1 LENIKKK
8 TLIFTATY
16 NEADNIKY
24 FLDSVTNLNLEAD
37 LLIID
42 DNSPD
47 QTWKIVDDYSKIK
60 KFVNLI
66 IRKKKEGL
74 DTAHKLAY
82 EYAIQ
87 KNYDFL
93 ITMDADL
100 SHDPKSILNFS
111 KELENNNFVIGSR
124 YIKGGK
130 CNLTGF
136 RFFLSYFGNKFI
148 KLILQINSN
157 EFTTSYRGFNLKK
170 LDGFSLSQV
179 SSKGYSFF
187 METIYKIHSKGIS
200 IKEIPITFN
209 HRLRGES
216 KIPKIEIFRTLTNL
230 LKLKILSLKK

>member
-1 LENIKKK
+1 
-8 TLIFTATY
+8 
-16 NEADNIKY
+16 
-24 FLDSVTNLNLEAD
+24 
-37 LLIID
+37 
-42 DNSPD
+42 
-47 QTWKIVDDYSKIK
+47 
-60 KFVNLI
+60 
-66 IRKKKEGL
+66 
-74 DTAHKLAY
+74 
-82 EYAIQ
+82 
-87 KNYDFL
+87 
-93 ITMDADL
+93 MDADL

-187 METIYKIHSKGIS
+187 METIYHLRKCNCS
-200 IKEIPITFN
+200 IKEIPIVFKDREN
-209 HRLRGES
+209 GVS
-216 KIPKIEIFRTLTNL
+216 KIPKFELFRTLSNL
-230 LKLKILSLKK
+230 FYLKIYDIFN